1 MSAWNRESRKLMLR
15 YELKSA
21 QLNLGFARR
30 QTQLSLCIDLAK
42 NELHYLNQ
50 QMRHADAGE
59 LAGLKGRMDAVVEQ
73 IGKLS
78 REKVEL
84 DFDRKNCLVSL
95 ARERAAEADAL
106 EAKYNREEVV
116 AV

>member
-42 NELHYLNQ
+42 NELHN
-50 QMRHADAGE
+50 
-59 LAGLKGRMDAVVEQ
+59 LKSA
-73 IGKLS
+73 
-78 REKVEL
+78 
-84 DFDRKNCLVSL
+84 
-95 ARERAAEADAL
+95 
-106 EAKYNREEVV
+106 
-116 AV
+116 